1 MKRPILV
8 QCAYEI
14 CAPDK
19 PPHKCQA
26 PSNMLHFIR
35 KGKGTFNGVTLS
47 AGQGFLAILCGL
59 RRPDLHLEGLELQ
72 PEACALAQANAR
84 RAGLELPVT
93 AGDLRQLPGALHGR

>member
-1 MKRPILV
+1 MEKQVDIRPGIALV
-8 QCAYEI
+8 QDSRFF
-14 CAPDK
+14 PLGLD
-19 PPHKCQA
+19 
-26 PSNMLHFIR
+26 L
-35 KGKGTFNGVTLS
+35 GV
-47 AGQGFLAILCGL
+47 GQGFLAILCGL